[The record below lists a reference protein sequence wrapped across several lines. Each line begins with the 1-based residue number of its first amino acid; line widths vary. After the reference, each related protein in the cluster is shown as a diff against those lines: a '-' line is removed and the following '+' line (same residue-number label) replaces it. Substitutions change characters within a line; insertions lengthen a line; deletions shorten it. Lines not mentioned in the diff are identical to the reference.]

1 MTTAP
6 QALQAAA
13 TALRVLTVD
22 AVRAAGIGHVGLP
35 LGCAEIGSV
44 LFTEFLK
51 HDPADPNW
59 ADRDRF
65 VLSAGHGSM
74 LLYGLLHLSGYE
86 VSLHDISQF
95 RQLGSNTP
103 GHPEHGHT
111 PGVETTT
118 GPLGQGVGNAVGFAL
133 AERLLQAR
141 FGDQVVDHHTYAL
154 ASDGDM
160 MEGVASEAASLAGH
174 LGLGKLIVIYDDNG
188 ITIDGKTEL
197 SFKGEDVAKRFEA
210 YGWQVQHIDGHDV
223 QQIRDALTKA
233 RASQDKPHLIV
244 AKTQIGFGSPKV
256 GTSTA
261 HGHLGDADVDATRKA
276 LGWTLE
282 PFKLPAEA
290 YDAFKPLKARGQET
304 HAAWKQRLDAALQK
318 PELKQLWEQMIE
330 RKLPANLDALF
341 PDFSKEKPM
350 ATRQASGKIINAL
363 AAEVP
368 SLIGGS
374 ADLAGSN
381 NTAISGSKTVAHGD
395 FAGRNLAFGVRE
407 HGMGAIAN
415 GLALHGGIRP
425 YVATF
430 LVFSDYMRP
439 SIRLAALMDQPVT
452 YVFTHDSIFVGEDGP
467 THQPVEH
474 VAALRTIPNL
484 QVWRPGDARETVAAW
499 RSALLR
505 TGGPTALA
513 LTRQNLDPF
522 EGPGIEEKA
531 RRGGYVL
538 IDSAEPELVIV
549 ATGSEVSISVEAAKT
564 LNGEGK
570 KVRVVSIPSLEVFF
584 EQDQAYQDSVL
595 GTAKRLLV
603 EAGVSYG
610 LAPLTRPGDQ
620 FHGMRGFGASANF
633 KKLAERFGF
642 TGANITQLARDLLK

>member
-1 MTTAP
+1 MQTAP
-6 QALQAAA
+6 QALHAAA

-44 LFTEFLK
+44 LFSEFLK
-51 HDPADPNW
+51 HDPADPKW
-59 ADRDRF
+59 FDRDRF

-74 LLYGLLHLSGYE
+74 LLYGLLHLSGYQ
-86 VSLHDISQF
+86 VSLEDISQF

-103 GHPEHGHT
+103 GHPEFGHT

-118 GPLGQGVGNAVGFAL
+118 GPLGQGVGNAVGLAL
-133 AERLLQAR
+133 AERLLAQR
-141 FGDQVVDHHTYAL
+141 FGEGVVNHRTYAL

-174 LGLGKLIVIYDDNG
+174 LKLGKLIVIYDDNG

-197 SFKGEDVAKRFEA
+197 SFKEDVAKRFEA
-210 YGWQVQHIDGHDV
+210 YGWDVQHIDGHDA
-223 QQIRDALTKA
+223 QQIRSALSA
-233 RASQDKPHLIV
+233 ACASEDKPHLIV
-244 AKTQIGFGSPKV
+244 AKTKIGFGSPKV

-261 HGHLGDADVDATRKA
+261 HGHLGDADVDQTRKD
-276 LGWTLE
+276 LGWELP
-282 PFKLPAEA
+282 PFKLPEA
-290 YDAFKPLKARGQET
+290 AYEAFAQVGARGQQ
-304 HAAWKQRLDAALQK
+304 ARSAWQQRLDAALAK
-318 PELKQLWEQMIE
+318 PELKELWERMIG
-330 RKLPANLDALF
+330 RKLPADLDALF
-341 PDFSKEKPM
+341 PDFAKEKPM

-363 AAEVP
+363 ASAVP

-381 NTAISGSKTVAHGD
+381 NTTISGSKVVAHGD
-395 FAGRNLAFGVRE
+395 FSGRNLAFGVRE

-484 QVWRPGDARETVAAW
+484 QVWRPADGRETVAAW

-513 LTRQNLDPF
+513 LTRQNLDPL
-522 EGPGIEEKA
+522 EGAGIEEKA

-538 IDSAEPELVIV
+538 IEGAEQPEL
-549 ATGSEVSISVEAAKT
+549 
-564 LNGEGK
+564 
-570 KVRVVSIPSLEVFF
+570 
-584 EQDQAYQDSVL
+584 
-595 GTAKRLLV
+595 
-603 EAGVSYG
+603 
-610 LAPLTRPGDQ
+610 
-620 FHGMRGFGASANF
+620 
-633 KKLAERFGF
+633 
-642 TGANITQLARDLLK
+642 

>member
-1 MTTAP
+1 MQTAP

-13 TALRVLTVD
+13 TALRVLTID

-44 LFTEFLK
+44 LFSEFLK
-51 HDPADPNW
+51 HDPSDPKW
-59 ADRDRF
+59 FDRDRF

-74 LLYGLLHLSGYE
+74 LLYGLLHLSGYQ
-86 VSLHDISQF
+86 VSLEDIGQF

-103 GHPEHGHT
+103 GHPEVGHT

-133 AERLLQAR
+133 AERLLAQR
-141 FGDQVVDHHTYAL
+141 FGEGVVNHRTYAL

-174 LGLGKLIVIYDDNG
+174 LKLGKLVVIYDDNG
-188 ITIDGKTEL
+188 ITIDGKTDI
-197 SFKGEDVAKRFEA
+197 SFREDVAKRFEA
-210 YGWQVQHIDGHDV
+210 YGWHVQKIDGHDV
-223 QQIRDALTKA
+223 QQIRTALTNA
-233 RASQDKPHLIV
+233 QASEDKPHLIV

-261 HGHLGDADVDATRKA
+261 HGHLADADVEATRLA
-276 LGWTLE
+276 LKWE
-282 PFKLPAEA
+282 HVPFKLLDDAYEA
-290 YDAFKPLKARGQET
+290 FAPVRTRGKEA
-304 HAAWKQRLDAALQK
+304 HSAWQQRLEAARAK
-318 PELKQLWEQMIE
+318 PELKELWERMVE

-381 NTAISGSKTVAHGD
+381 NTTISGSKVVAFGD
-395 FAGRNLAFGVRE
+395 FEGRNLAFGVRE

-415 GLALHGGIRP
+415 GLVLHGGIRP

-513 LTRQNLDPF
+513 LTRQNLDPL

-538 IDSAEPELVIV
+538 IEGGEQPELVIV
-549 ATGSEVSISVEAAKT
+549 ATGSEVSISVQAAKV
-564 LNGEGK
+564 LNGEGR
-570 KVRVVSIPSLEVFF
+570 KVRVVSLPSLEVFF
-584 EQDQAYQDSVL
+584 EQDEAYQQSVL

-603 EAGVSYG
+603 EAGVMHG
-610 LAPLTRPGDQ
+610 LAPVTRPGVH

-633 KKLAERFGF
+633 KKLAERFRF
-642 TGANITQLARDLLK
+642 TGADVTQIARDLLG